1 MSKTKPIKEKKEKQ
15 EKTTKPV
22 RLPRSVQQ
30 LIPVKRVF
38 PDSIWQVG
46 NNEFSQTWSFSD
58 INYAVASLDDQRT
71 ILDSWGR
78 VLNGLAADSRMK
90 VTLVNSIF
98 DKEANAGT
106 LFLRKQHD
114 GMDKYRAELNQVI
127 MSKAQG
133 SNGIVQQKFMTLTA
147 KRKNITDARQFFGRA
162 RQKPEHRYAAPCVLH
177 SFAGQ

>member
-162 RQKPEHRYAAPCVLH
+162 GKSLSIGMQLSLIHI
-177 SFAGQ
+177 

>member
-78 VLNGLAADSRMK
+78 VLNGLAADSRMI
-90 VTLVNSIF
+90 IF
-98 DKEANAGT
+98 LIAKLDRGIKSLCINFT
-106 LFLRKQHD
+106 DRITNF
-114 GMDKYRAELNQVI
+114 
-127 MSKAQG
+127 
-133 SNGIVQQKFMTLTA
+133 NGPVRTMPVYQ
-147 KRKNITDARQFFGRA
+147 
-162 RQKPEHRYAAPCVLH
+162 
-177 SFAGQ
+177 

>member
-58 INYAVASLDDQRT
+58 INYAVAKS
-71 ILDSWGR
+71 GR
-78 VLNGLAADSRMK
+78 SA
-90 VTLVNSIF
+90 
-98 DKEANAGT
+98 
-106 LFLRKQHD
+106 H
-114 GMDKYRAELNQVI
+114 
-127 MSKAQG
+127 
-133 SNGIVQQKFMTLTA
+133 
-147 KRKNITDARQFFGRA
+147 
-162 RQKPEHRYAAPCVLH
+162 H
-177 SFAGQ
+177 SGQLGGVC